1 MSSCGVTASTDG
13 VGHSGL
19 SSGLFLV
26 DEVELD
32 EEELVSAAEWIA
44 MGVPSKINALRTTV
58 VTSEKNLFIVA
69 HPFFISLSYNKLS
82 EKTMSSHVK
91 KKKIYMKR
99 QVAIRGASIT
109 IREDA

>member
-32 EEELVSAAEWIA
+32 EEELEISAAEWIA

-58 VTSEKNLFIVA
+58 VTSEKKSFHSSTSFLFIFV
-69 HPFFISLSYNKLS
+69 IIQQVERKD
-82 EKTMSSHVK
+82 HVVPCK
-91 KKKIYMKR
+91 KKKF
-99 QVAIRGASIT
+99 T
-109 IREDA
+109 

>member
-1 MSSCGVTASTDG
+1 MNIMMSSCGVAASADG

-19 SSGLFLV
+19 SSGLLLV

-32 EEELVSAAEWIA
+32 EEEPVSAAEWVA

-69 HPFFISLSYNKLS
+69 HPFFLYCYRTTS
-82 EKTMSSHVK
+82 
-91 KKKIYMKR
+91 
-99 QVAIRGASIT
+99 
-109 IREDA
+109 

>member
-19 SSGLFLV
+19 SSGLLLV

-32 EEELVSAAEWIA
+32 EEELVSAVEWIA

-82 EKTMSSHVK
+82 EKTMSFHVRK
-91 KKKIYMKR
+91 NYMKR
-99 QVAIRGASIT
+99 QAAIRGASIT

>member
-69 HPFFISLSYNKLS
+69 HPFFLYRYLISLSYNKLS

-91 KKKIYMKR
+91 KKKKKKFK
-99 QVAIRGASIT
+99 
-109 IREDA
+109 

>member
-19 SSGLFLV
+19 SSGLLLV

-69 HPFFISLSYNKLS
+69 HPFFYIVIIQQVERKD
-82 EKTMSSHVK
+82 HVVHVRK
-91 KKKIYMKR
+91 NYMKR
-99 QVAIRGASIT
+99 QAAIRGASIT

>member
-19 SSGLFLV
+19 SSGLLLV

-32 EEELVSAAEWIA
+32 EEELVSAVEWIA

-58 VTSEKNLFIVA
+58 VSSEKNLFIVA
-69 HPFFISLSYNKLS
+69 HPFFLYRYHTTS
-82 EKTMSSHVK
+82 
-91 KKKIYMKR
+91 
-99 QVAIRGASIT
+99 
-109 IREDA
+109 

>member
-19 SSGLFLV
+19 SSGLLLV
-26 DEVELD
+26 DEVD
-32 EEELVSAAEWIA
+32 SAVEWIA

-69 HPFFISLSYNKLS
+69 HPFFLYRYHTTS
-82 EKTMSSHVK
+82 
-91 KKKIYMKR
+91 
-99 QVAIRGASIT
+99 
-109 IREDA
+109 

>member
-19 SSGLFLV
+19 SSGLLLV

-32 EEELVSAAEWIA
+32 EEELVSAVEWIA

-69 HPFFISLSYNKLS
+69 HPFFYIVIIQQVERKA
-82 EKTMSSHVK
+82 MSFHVRK
-91 KKKIYMKR
+91 NSMKR
-99 QVAIRGASIT
+99 QAAIRGASIT